1 MGMDKKPLRPNAKRG
16 SGGRGYKNVGFAAL
30 IVLVALISYAAY
42 RQPSTLQEI
51 PITQAIQQANAGD
64 YKSIEV
70 AGDQLSITEKGKSQ
84 PTKKSFKE
92 SGSSLKDEGLKYDK
106 VEVSVKPA
114 SGTGAVIG
122 SLAINLIPVLLIGGL
137 LYFMLK
143 SAQGQGNQALSFGK
157 SRARLY
163 GNEKDKVAFKSVAG

>member
-1 MGMDKKPLRPNAKRG
+1 MDKKPLRPNAKRTP
-16 SGGRGYKNVGFAAL
+16 GGRGFKNVGFVAL

-51 PITQAIQQANAGD
+51 PLTTAISQANAGQ
-64 YKSIEV
+64 YKKIEV
-70 AGDQLSITEKGKSQ
+70 GGDQLTI
-84 PTKKSFKE
+84 TKKGESQATLKAFKE
-92 SGSSLKDEGLKYDK
+92 EGASLKDEGLNYTK
-106 VEVSVKPA
+106 VPVTIKPS
-114 SGTGAVIG
+114 SGTGAVVS

-157 SRARLY
+157 SRARQER
-163 GNEKDKVAFKSVAG
+163 GRSG